1 MKNYRSIYEE
11 IEANKEAI
19 AAAAATIDKLS
30 YKEER
35 AELVKKDGRMGDY
48 KALKAKADQNAGK
61 IAELSES
68 IYLLK
73 VENLILSDN
82 MKAAITAEALPAI
95 LAAGKKYEGKKHGPK
110 TADAIREEVK
120 KAGFFVYISSDGMT
134 AHVSVVNPE
143 NMCSDYRFPDIK
155 IHTRYNAPF
164 VTKENKINFTAA
176 ETETPAYIEDTKSR
190 AAAVIAAYNKYYAAR
205 EAADKARDELN
216 SIMPDGRYYTET
228 ATVYKTIF

>member
-1 MKNYRSIYEE
+1 MKDFRSIYKE
-11 IEANKEAI
+11 IEANKNTI
-19 AAAAATIDKLS
+19 AAALVEIDKLS

-48 KALKAKADQNAGK
+48 KALRAKAEQNAGK
-61 IAELSES
+61 IAELSNN

-82 MKAAITAEALPAI
+82 MQAAIAAEALPAI

-120 KAGFFVYISSDGMT
+120 KAGFFVYISSDGRT

-143 NMCSDYRFPDIK
+143 NNCSDYRYNDVK
-155 IHTRYNAPF
+155 IFTSYEKPF
-164 VTKENKINFTAA
+164 LIDNVVRFAEAEA
-176 ETETPAYIEDTKSR
+176 ETNIKYVEDTKSR
-190 AAAVIAAYNKYYAAR
+190 AAAVIEAYNKYYAAR
-205 EAADKARDELN
+205 EAADKARNELN
-216 SIMPDGRYYTET
+216 NIMPAGLYYNGNET
-228 ATVYKTIF
+228 AYKTIF

>member
-1 MKNYRSIYEE
+1 MKDYRSIYKE
-11 IEANKEAI
+11 IEANKTTI
-19 AAAAATIDKLS
+19 AAALVEIDKLS

-48 KALKAKADQNAGK
+48 KALRAKAEQNAGK
-61 IAELSES
+61 IAELSNN

-82 MKAAITAEALPAI
+82 MQAAIAAEALPAI

-190 AAAVIAAYNKYYAAR
+190 AAAVIEAYNKYYAAR
-205 EAADKARDELN
+205 EAADKARHELN
-216 SIMPDGRYYTET
+216 SIMPDGRCYTGTE
-228 ATVYKTIF
+228 TVYKTIF